1 MFRRLLAIL
10 AIVLLATSCSSSN
23 TLATVNG
30 TEITK
35 DDLYSIYPDYENA
48 TVTDF
53 TGEQLRQA
61 VTDLIVL
68 ETSLQAASDEFA
80 VSIDDAKI
88 AERLVN
94 PPKRYV
100 SLLAQDGAG
109 EGTTGVQRQRAV
121 VSLLLDEVSPLLV
134 EAGLDGWAG
143 VLESHPEYVTRACVR
158 HINVATEDEA
168 NQVLARLDDG
178 EDFAAL
184 AGELSQ
190 DTASEGGLLVG
201 GDGDCLSSW
210 ATLDEDLARMVSTAE
225 MNVPLGPV
233 QFGSGYS
240 VIRIED
246 RAEPTVDELNA
257 DPMQYLDLN
266 IATDYYYSWASD
278 VLRTTDIEVSPA
290 LGTWSSVGF
299 GISPPPE

>member
-10 AIVLLATSCSSSN
+10 AVALLAASCSSSN

-30 TEITK
+30 TDITK
-35 DDLYSIYPDYENA
+35 DDLYRIYPDYENA
-48 TVTDF
+48 TVVDF

-68 ETSLQAASDEFA
+68 ETSLQAASAEFA
-80 VSIDDAKI
+80 VDINDAKI
-88 AERLVN
+88 ADRLVN

-100 SLLAQDGAG
+100 SLLAQGGAD
-109 EGTTGVQRQRAV
+109 EGFTEVQKQRAV
-121 VSLLLDEVSPLLV
+121 VSLLIDEVSPLLV
-134 EAGLDGWAG
+134 EAQLDGWAG

-168 NQVLARLDDG
+168 TQVLTRLEDG

-184 AGELSQ
+184 AAELSQ
-190 DTASEGGLLVG
+190 DTASEGGLLRG
-201 GDGDCLSSW
+201 GDGDCLASW
-210 ATLDEDLARMVSTAE
+210 ATLDQDLATMVSTAE

-233 QFGSGYS
+233 QFGSGFS

-246 RAEPTVDELNA
+246 RVEPTVDELTA
-257 DPMQYLDLN
+257 DPMRYLDLN

-299 GISPPPE
+299 GITPPPQ